1 MGIVL
6 MKHFTVL
13 ISSAGRRV
21 ALLRAFQEAVR
32 PLSGRVIAADASPL
46 SAAAH
51 LADARFVV
59 PRCTSPEFVDFMLD
73 LCQREG
79 VRLIVP
85 TIDPELLVYAEHR
98 DRFAAIGTRVLVSSK
113 QVIEIGAKKD
123 LTARWLT
130 DNGLPAPRTCSID
143 QALDTLPLPFI
154 VKPVAGS
161 ASIGVRTI
169 RSPVEL
175 SAVTRDADYIAQE
188 IASGDEY
195 TVDVLLT
202 QDGDF
207 VDAVP
212 RRRIEVRAGEVSKG
226 ITARVPELE
235 SLARDLAAKL
245 PGAQGVINFQA
256 FFEPAGRRAKIIE
269 INPRF
274 GGGYPLAHHA
284 GANFARWLV
293 EETAG
298 LKPISPGTW
307 REGVL
312 MLRYDDAVF
321 IETGGEAR

>member
-1 MGIVL
+1 MGLVL
-6 MKHFTVL
+6 MKPFTVL

-21 ALLRAFQEAVR
+21 ALLRAFRDAVR
-32 PLSGRVIAADASPL
+32 PLSGRVIASDASPL

-79 VRLIVP
+79 VRLLVP

-98 DRFAAIGTRVLVSSK
+98 ERFAAIGTRVLVSSK
-113 QVIEIGAKKD
+113 QVVEIGANKD

-130 DNGLPAPRTCSID
+130 ENGLPAPRTCSVD
-143 QALDTLPLPFI
+143 QALDTLPLPFV

-161 ASIGVRTI
+161 ASIGVRNI
-169 RSPVEL
+169 RSADEL
-175 SAVTRDADYIAQE
+175 WVATRDGKYIAQE
-188 IASGDEY
+188 IAPGDEY
-195 TVDVLLT
+195 TVDVLLSR
-202 QDGDF
+202 DGDF
-207 VDAVP
+207 IDAVP

-235 SLARDLAAKL
+235 SLARDLALKL

-256 FFEPAGRRAKIIE
+256 FFDPASRHAKIIE

-284 GANFARWLV
+284 GANFVRWVV

-298 LKPISPGTW
+298 LDAAPITKW

-321 IETGGEAR
+321 VETGGQAP